1 MATMMCRKRPIL
13 VDAEVKP
20 KRSKVI
26 LVDAE
31 VKPKRSKVIL
41 VDTSYTPLE
50 VNEMNEYRIV
60 GEFMRITGCEELTC
74 THCKRTTNVKT
85 KWVVSVVKR
94 CQRDGIYKDMKV
106 PKTCDE
112 MQGRNMISNPVNN
125 PIYPKLDRRAK
136 EILEREERN
145 RLIQKRMD
153 GLKKVK
159 IDACP
164 YKYVIEHL

>member
-1 MATMMCRKRPIL
+1 MCRKRPIL

-26 LVDAE
+26 LVD
-31 VKPKRSKVIL
+31 
-41 VDTSYTPLE
+41 TSYTSLE